1 MSERENGQLTL
12 ANSAQQTW
20 SQMFWEIKTLN
31 TKGRK
36 KETRGR
42 KSKISYALIRK
53 ICGHLH
59 EQAAPAAPA
68 AQRCPIVGIGGRV
81 IDWTDVTDGADPEEA
96 DLP

>member
-1 MSERENGQLTL
+1 M
-12 ANSAQQTW
+12 
-20 SQMFWEIKTLN
+20 K
-31 TKGRK
+31 KKRK
-36 KETRGR
+36 RAGA

-53 ICGHLH
+53 ICGHLD